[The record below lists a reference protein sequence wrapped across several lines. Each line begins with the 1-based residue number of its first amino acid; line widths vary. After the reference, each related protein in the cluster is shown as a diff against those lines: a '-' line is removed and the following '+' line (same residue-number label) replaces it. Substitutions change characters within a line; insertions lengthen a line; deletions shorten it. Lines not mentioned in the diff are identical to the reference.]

1 MATQSPFSLLEG
13 FLQKLP
19 LPEMQPPAWAV
30 DEAQRRLV
38 LLLNHVLM
46 QEPEAMSRLTR
57 QKGRVMQVQWRT
69 FKLRLLATPAGLLDL
84 AEAQMD
90 ADLVMTLTEESPL
103 ALVQTALR
111 GEKPA
116 VRIEGDVQ
124 LAAEVN
130 WLVEHVRWDLE
141 EDLARLMGDV
151 PAHAFG
157 QMVRAIRS
165 ALGQFISSASA
176 FKPAKSSS

>member
-1 MATQSPFSLLEG
+1 
-13 FLQKLP
+13 
-19 LPEMQPPAWAV
+19 
-30 DEAQRRLV
+30 
-38 LLLNHVLM
+38 M

-57 QKGRVMQVQWRT
+57 QKGQVMELQWRS
-69 FKLRLLATPAGLLDL
+69 FKFRLLATPAGLLDL
-84 AEAQMD
+84 AGASAV
-90 ADLVMTLTEESPL
+90 ADLVMTLTDESPL

-111 GEKPA
+111 GERPA

-157 QMVRAIRS
+157 QMIRAIRS
-165 ALGQFISSASA
+165 ALGKFAASA
-176 FKPAKSSS
+176 AALMPAKSST